1 MQGKGKLKEK
11 IVKNDLQKL
20 NKEEN
25 YLNIQFNF
33 LKKKTKRR
41 RNEKR
46 KSERSRNK
54 SSSKFVEINTI
65 NEKSSNSKEIHSSD
79 FEREVSL
86 NTKKINM
93 ANSQNFLKTK
103 INRNINILSDKKEE
117 KIINLK
123 EKEENNDLN
132 SEEEILNYQAKNI
145 LKHPRTILQKK
156 INNYINI
163 SDVKNS
169 DIDGERNNKFKRKN
183 LTQISINQEKNNR
196 IKKEKKKY
204 HNEKGI
210 SKNNTTSIN
219 EEI

>member
-1 MQGKGKLKEK
+1 MQGKGKPKEK

-65 NEKSSNSKEIHSSD
+65 NEKSSNSIEIHSSD
-79 FEREVSL
+79 SEKDVSL
-86 NTKKINM
+86 NNKKINIT
-93 ANSQNFLKTK
+93 NSQNFLKTK
-103 INRNINILSDKKEE
+103 KNRNINILRDKKEE
-117 KIINLK
+117 KIINIK

-156 INNYINI
+156 IKNDINI
-163 SDVKNS
+163 YDVKNS
-169 DIDGERNNKFKRKN
+169 DTDGERNNKFKRKN

-196 IKKEKKKY
+196 KKKEKKNLIMKKEY
-204 HNEKGI
+204 RKI
-210 SKNNTTSIN
+210 I
-219 EEI
+219 